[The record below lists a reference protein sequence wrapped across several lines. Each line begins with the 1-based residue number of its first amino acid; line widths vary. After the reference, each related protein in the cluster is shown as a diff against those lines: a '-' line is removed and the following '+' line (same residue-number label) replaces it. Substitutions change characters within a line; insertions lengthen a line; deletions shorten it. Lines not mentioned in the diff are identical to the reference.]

1 MPNHL
6 PPLASKL
13 CVLRVRIAEGQF
25 IAGSAAKSY
34 SCNRK
39 SLWSL
44 RSDVA
49 DWEAA
54 RKAAEVAEAEAAARK
69 AKADAKA
76 KAKAD
81 AKADAKAAKGKGF
94 QFPRNL
100 FPSTTFTEGHTGD
113 ITRGQIIAQ
122 ARADHSKWREG
133 QPPPALSV

>member
-34 SCNRK
+34 SCNRQ

-44 RSDVA
+44 RSDA
-49 DWEAA
+49 TDWEAA
-54 RKAAEVAEAEAAARK
+54 RKAAEIAEAEAAARK
-69 AKADAKA
+69 AKADANA
-76 KAKAD
+76 KAA
-81 AKADAKAAKGKGF
+81 ADAKAAKGKGF
-94 QFPRNL
+94 QFPRYL
-100 FPSTTFTEGHTGD
+100 LVPSTTFTEGHTGD

-122 ARADHSKWREG
+122 ARADYSKWREG